1 MSQVQQCVKL
11 QRKLSF
17 KVSEAATDQENNQ
30 QLQQTQQVL
39 KDGTEQQRQHTEQL
53 LPL

>member
-39 KDGTEQQRQHTEQL
+39 KDGQRQHTEQL